1 MLCFLP
7 PTPAAPRPDPE
18 PGGRPQISETG
29 LIVII
34 LLVVFCALFAPFGW

>member
-7 PTPAAPRPDPE
+7 PIPNAPRPGDDPE
-18 PGGRPQISETG
+18 KQSRISDAG
-29 LIVII
+29 IVVLI